1 MTDSCKRGRFSGAML
16 KKKFSEP
23 VRLFDLLDQMIS
35 ITRWNLFHAQRSRRR
50 FFKRTSMPA
59 ISPQLLPVLML
70 FASNVFMTF
79 AWYGHLKYKESPLPL
94 AIMVSWGIAL
104 FEYWL
109 AVPANRWGSAVYTPA
124 QLKTM
129 QEVITLIG
137 FAGFSVLY
145 RKEPLGWNHA
155 LGFALIA
162 AGAFF
167 IFHKWS

>member
-1 MTDSCKRGRFSGAML
+1 MRVIPPS
-16 KKKFSEP
+16 
-23 VRLFDLLDQMIS
+23 
-35 ITRWNLFHAQRSRRR
+35 
-50 FFKRTSMPA
+50 
-59 ISPQLLPVLML
+59 LLPVLML

-79 AWYGHLKYKESPLPL
+79 AWYGHLKFKQSWLPL
-94 AIMVSWGIAL
+94 AVMVSWGIAF

-129 QEVITLIG
+129 QEVITLVV

-145 RKEPLGWNHA
+145 LKEPLGWNQA
-155 LGFALIA
+155 LGFLFVAI
-162 AGAFF
+162 GAFL